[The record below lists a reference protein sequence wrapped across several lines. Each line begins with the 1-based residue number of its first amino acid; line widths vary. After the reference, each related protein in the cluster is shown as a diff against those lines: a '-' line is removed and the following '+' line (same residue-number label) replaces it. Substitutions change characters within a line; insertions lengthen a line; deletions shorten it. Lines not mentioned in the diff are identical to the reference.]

1 MGGRAA
7 EELFMG
13 VLDTGAL
20 SDLEQATK
28 RAYAMVTYFGM
39 SDKMKNVSFY
49 DSTGQNEYGFSK
61 PYSESTAQLIDA
73 EAAKIIDE
81 QYERAKEILLK
92 YQEGHHKIA
101 QILIEK
107 EVLFAEDLEA
117 VFGPRPWA
125 SRAEEI
131 LRDNEKKADNAE
143 AGKGDDKADN
153 GDAAAESKAAAGN
166 SNIDS
171 SADKGNDQAAADS
184 NAGAEMEA
192 AAEVKSDVEVK
203 SGAEVKAGAENKSDA
218 GNKADEPSAPQ
229 GTEKS

>member
-101 QILIEK
+101 QILIDK
-107 EVLFAEDLEA
+107 EVLF
-117 VFGPRPWA
+117 
-125 SRAEEI
+125 S
-131 LRDNEKKADNAE
+131 
-143 AGKGDDKADN
+143 
-153 GDAAAESKAAAGN
+153 
-166 SNIDS
+166 
-171 SADKGNDQAAADS
+171 
-184 NAGAEMEA
+184 
-192 AAEVKSDVEVK
+192 
-203 SGAEVKAGAENKSDA
+203 
-218 GNKADEPSAPQ
+218 
-229 GTEKS
+229 

>member
-1 MGGRAA
+1 
-7 EELFMG
+7 
-13 VLDTGAL
+13 
-20 SDLEQATK
+20 
-28 RAYAMVTYFGM
+28 MVTYFGM

-143 AGKGDDKADN
+143 AGKGDDKA
-153 GDAAAESKAAAGN
+153 AADSNSGAGN

-184 NAGAEMEA
+184 NADAEVEAGAE
-192 AAEVKSDVEVK
+192 SNI
-203 SGAEVKAGAENKSDA
+203 GAENKSDA

-229 GTEKS
+229 GTEKAEA

>member
-101 QILIEK
+101 QILIDK

-131 LRDNEKKADNAE
+131 LRDNEKKADNSE
-143 AGKGDDKADN
+143 VSKGDDKA
-153 GDAAAESKAAAGN
+153 AADGNSGAGN

-184 NAGAEMEA
+184 NAD
-192 AAEVKSDVEVK
+192 AEVE
-203 SGAEVKAGAENKSDA
+203 AGAENKSDA
-218 GNKADEPSAPQ
+218 GNKADEPSAAQ
-229 GTEKS
+229 GTENPEADSNPAAEEKVEE

>member
-39 SDKMKNVSFY
+39 SDKLKNVSFY

-61 PYSESTAQLIDA
+61 PYSEATAQLIDA
-73 EAAKIIDE
+73 EASKIIEE
-81 QYERAKEILLK
+81 QYERARQILLK
-92 YQEGHHKIA
+92 YQDGHHKIA

-131 LRDNEKKADNAE
+131 LRDNEQKKENKEKSVDVTAIDGSNNDAQNTDVDNTDTKAENSEVSNPEHTGVEADNTA
-143 AGKGDDKADN
+143 
-153 GDAAAESKAAAGN
+153 N
-166 SNIDS
+166 SDV
-171 SADKGNDQAAADS
+171 DTEGND
-184 NAGAEMEA
+184 M
-192 AAEVKSDVEVK
+192 KS
-203 SGAEVKAGAENKSDA
+203 
-218 GNKADEPSAPQ
+218 
-229 GTEKS
+229 TEK